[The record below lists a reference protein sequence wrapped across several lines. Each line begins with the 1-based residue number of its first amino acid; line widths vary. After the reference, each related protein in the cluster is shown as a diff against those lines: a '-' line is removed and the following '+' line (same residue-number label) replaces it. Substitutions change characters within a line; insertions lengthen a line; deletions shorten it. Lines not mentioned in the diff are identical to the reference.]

1 MNKENFAE
9 WHIEALHDELFNIKE
24 EIIALDI
31 DNPQEI
37 LRQVEYAQSIQNE
50 IENRE

>member
-1 MNKENFAE
+1 MNKENFSE
-9 WHIEALHDELFNIKE
+9 WHIEALNDELFNIKE

-31 DNPQEI
+31 ANPQEI